1 MGRSQNININRT
13 LEEDSNPH
21 GWLWGIQDSSGGRN
35 SNVVEILITRKLE
48 FKMEPED
55 VTELL
60 Y

>member
-48 FKMEPED
+48 FKMEPKD

-60 Y
+60 

>member
-48 FKMEPED
+48 YKMEPED

-60 Y
+60 